1 MQWCQISNSDVIN
14 DQRPEFTQALQTQFD
29 YASEKQFASHQKKNP
44 IESAKLRDL
53 HEEQPQCD
61 GNKQESEEEFDRRGS
76 HFPRE
81 CAGKKLIRESNF
93 GRVW

>member
-1 MQWCQISNSDVIN
+1 MQVK
-14 DQRPEFTQALQTQFD
+14 
-29 YASEKQFASHQKKNP
+29 KQFASPTKKKKIP

-61 GNKQESEEEFDRRGS
+61 GNKQKSEEEFDRRGS

-81 CAGKKLIRESNF
+81 CAGKKFIRESNF
-93 GRVW
+93 GRGW